1 MTHLWCFH
9 DHEYLHER
17 YRVQLSFMLI
27 LFASCGARA
36 GAIVESSSYRG
47 TNQAL
52 AYKVRKILAYN
63 AALLTN

>member
-1 MTHLWCFH
+1 MAHLWCSD

-17 YRVQLSFMLI
+17 YRVQLSFLLI
-27 LFASCGARA
+27 VFSATGARA

-52 AYKVRKILAYN
+52 AYKVCQLPTEGHAC
-63 AALLTN
+63 